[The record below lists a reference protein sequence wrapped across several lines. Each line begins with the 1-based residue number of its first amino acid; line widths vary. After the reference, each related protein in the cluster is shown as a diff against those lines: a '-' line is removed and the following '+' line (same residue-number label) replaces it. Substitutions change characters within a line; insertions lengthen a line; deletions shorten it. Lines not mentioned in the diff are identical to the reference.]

1 MVDDLPN
8 SLVFLLKKKFSKARF
23 IITFYEKTSYGP
35 NQNGEEFSSITFDLN
50 QGFGNFLNC
59 TERKSPFENES
70 AISPAISDPMLK

>member
-1 MVDDLPN
+1 MLTRIYQIACAFAELPCG
-8 SLVFLLKKKFSKARF
+8 SGVVKLEDGSRQRSE
-23 IITFYEKTSYGP
+23 T
-35 NQNGEEFSSITFDLN
+35 ITFDLN